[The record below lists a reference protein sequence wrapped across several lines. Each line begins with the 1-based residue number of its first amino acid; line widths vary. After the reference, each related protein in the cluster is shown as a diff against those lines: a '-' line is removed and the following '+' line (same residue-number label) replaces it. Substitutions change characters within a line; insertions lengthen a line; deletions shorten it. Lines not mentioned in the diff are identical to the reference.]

1 MFSKIKYLGIAALL
15 SSAFYSCSNDIAAPE
30 SSSGSADFARYVA
43 VGNSITSGYTSSG
56 MTKATQDNSL
66 ANLLANQ
73 FKLAGGGDFKQPT
86 MTDNGSGVLQLQGL
100 NAVPPCNIDT
110 KPVIARSEVDANWI
124 ANISAQGPFN
134 NLAVPGMSIKAS
146 QTPASNI
153 TPSNGFFNRMLANT
167 VTSYKDFV
175 SESVST
181 INPTFYSLWLGNND
195 ALSYSATGGG
205 WLPNFSTNP
214 AGDMTGPE
222 IDLSSPGQLLAPPN
236 DDEFREKYVALL
248 DVLTANGAKGVV
260 ATIPDI
266 TALPYF
272 TTVSD
277 SVTNPS
283 SCTQK
288 LAVWITARISATS
301 SDSEVRPATANDYI
315 LLPAGSTIGRMDD
328 FGGNIIPHGLSEYN
342 PLRNAEVLDQQE
354 AAFIRGK
361 VTLFNNIIKEEALA
375 RTIPVADMYTFLNN
389 IKDGAV
395 YDGVAVS
402 SAFISGGAFSLD
414 GIHPTDRGYAIVAN
428 EFIRT
433 INEAYGASV
442 PLVDVT
448 KFKGVTFP

>member
-15 SSAFYSCSNDIAAPE
+15 SGAFYSCSNNIADIE
-30 SSSGSADFARYVA
+30 SSAGSADFARYVA
-43 VGNSITSGYTSSG
+43 VGNSITSGYTGSG

-86 MTDNGSGVLQLQGL
+86 MTDNGSGVLQLLGL
-100 NAVPPCNIDT
+100 NAVPPCNVDT

-124 ANISAQGPFN
+124 ANISGQGPFN
-134 NLAVPGMSIKAS
+134 NLAVPGMSVKAS
-146 QTPASNI
+146 QTPASNF
-153 TPSNGFFNRMLANT
+153 TPSNGFFNRMLPNT
-167 VTSYKDFV
+167 VISYKDFV
-175 SESVST
+175 SESVSA
-181 INPTFYSLWLGNND
+181 INPTFFSLWLGNND
-195 ALSYSATGGG
+195 ALTYSATGGG
-205 WLPNFSTNP
+205 WLPNFSTDPTGNFS
-214 AGDMTGPE
+214 GPE
-222 IDLSSPGQLLAPPN
+222 IDLSSSGQLLAPPS
-236 DDEFREKYVALL
+236 DDEFREKYIALL
-248 DVLTANGAKGVV
+248 DVLAANGAKGVV

-277 SVTNPS
+277 SITNPQ

-288 LAVWITARISATS
+288 LAVWITARSGTGVV
-301 SDSEVRPATANDYI
+301 VRPATTNDYI

-328 FGGNIIPHGLSEYN
+328 FGGTLIPHGLSEFN

-361 VTLFNNIIKEEALA
+361 VTLFNNIIKEEALV
-375 RTIPVADMYTFLNN
+375 RTIPVADMFTFLNN
-389 IKDGAV
+389 LKNGGVFNGIAV
-395 YDGVAVS
+395 N

-433 INEAYGASV
+433 INVHYGASV

>member
-1 MFSKIKYLGIAALL
+1 
-15 SSAFYSCSNDIAAPE
+15 
-30 SSSGSADFARYVA
+30 
-43 VGNSITSGYTSSG
+43 
-56 MTKATQDNSL
+56 
-66 ANLLANQ
+66 
-73 FKLAGGGDFKQPT
+73 
-86 MTDNGSGVLQLQGL
+86 
-100 NAVPPCNIDT
+100 
-110 KPVIARSEVDANWI
+110 
-124 ANISAQGPFN
+124 
-134 NLAVPGMSIKAS
+134 
-146 QTPASNI
+146 
-153 TPSNGFFNRMLANT
+153 
-167 VTSYKDFV
+167 
-175 SESVST
+175 
-181 INPTFYSLWLGNND
+181 
-195 ALSYSATGGG
+195 
-205 WLPNFSTNP
+205 
-214 AGDMTGPE
+214 MTGPE

-288 LAVWITARISATS
+288 LAVWITARSGTGVL
-301 SDSEVRPATANDYI
+301 VRPATANDYI

-375 RTIPVADMYTFLNN
+375 RTIPEPTFFLNN

>member
-73 FKLAGGGDFKQPT
+73 FKLVGGGDFKQPT
-86 MTDNGSGVLQLQGL
+86 MTEKGSGVLQLLGL

-110 KPVIARSEVDANWI
+110 KPVIARSEVDSLWI
-124 ANISAQGPFN
+124 TNISAQGPFN
-134 NLAVPGMSIKAS
+134 NLAVPGMSVKAS

-153 TPSNGFFNRMLANT
+153 TPSNGFFNRMLANA

-175 SESVST
+175 SESVSAV
-181 INPTFYSLWLGNND
+181 NPTFFSLWLGNND
-195 ALSYSATGGG
+195 ALTYSATGGG
-205 WLPNFSTNP
+205 FIPNFSSDPTGNFS
-214 AGDMTGPE
+214 GPE
-222 IDLSSPGQLLAPPN
+222 IDLSSPIQILGPPS
-236 DDEFREKYVALL
+236 DDDFRAKYIALL
-248 DVLTANGAKGVV
+248 DVVTANGAKGVV

-272 TTVSD
+272 TTVD
-277 SVTNPS
+277 NQVTNPS
-283 SCTQK
+283 SCTEK
-288 LAVWITARISATS
+288 LDVWITARNGSETTVRKAT
-301 SDSEVRPATANDYI
+301 DNDYI
-315 LLPAGSTIGRMDD
+315 LLPAGSTIGRMDN
-328 FGGNIIPHGLSEYN
+328 FGGNMIPHGLSEYN
-342 PLRNAEVLDQQE
+342 PLRSAEVLDQQE
-354 AAFIRGK
+354 ASFIQGK
-361 VTLFNNIIKEEALA
+361 VTVYNNIIKEEAGN
-375 RTIPVADMYTFLNN
+375 RNIPVADMYAFLNTLKN
-389 IKDGAV
+389 GGVFDGIAV
-395 YDGVAVS
+395 N

-442 PLVDVT
+442 PLVDVADP
-448 KFKGVTFP
+448 KFKGITFP